1 LREQDVSGIPVPLP
15 APPAGRHGPRRLK
28 GGIARTEEETH
39 RGCDD
44 REMAACSQHA
54 ALARRSSRALE
65 EGRTPI
71 GMTPAMT
78 VPEQDAGNTRYDRY
92 PEVFRLARL
101 AAGPQ
106 PRSILSFG
114 CSTGEEPQTLAEKYF
129 RQSRIL
135 GVDTSPAAIE
145 QAKALTAHLAN
156 VTIAPSEAATIAAS
170 APYDVV
176 FAMSVL
182 CRNPP
187 PKDHLWTDF
196 PFERF
201 ESRVSEREQWLKRG
215 GVLAL
220 VNANYN
226 LTQSRLIRLQT
237 AELYTAVHALYSCF
251 PSSLTVPFIATIH
264 VQLRQQ

>member
-1 LREQDVSGIPVPLP
+1 
-15 APPAGRHGPRRLK
+15 
-28 GGIARTEEETH
+28 
-39 RGCDD
+39 
-44 REMAACSQHA
+44 
-54 ALARRSSRALE
+54 
-65 EGRTPI
+65 
-71 GMTPAMT
+71 MTPAMT
-78 VPEQDAGNTRYDRY
+78 VPEQEAGNTRYDRY

-106 PRSILSFG
+106 PRSVLSFG

-135 GVDTSPAAIE
+135 GVDTSPAAIA

-156 VTIAPSEAATIAAS
+156 VTIAPSEAATIAGS
-170 APYDVV
+170 APYDAI

-182 CRNPP
+182 CRNPA
-187 PKDHLWTDF
+187 PKDRLWTDF

-201 ESRVSEREQWLKRG
+201 ESRVSELVQWLKPD

-226 LTQSRLIRLQT
+226 LTQSRLIRLFDLVVGAGVEAPQQVFKLAPGGRILEKPGGGILPGKT
-237 AELYTAVHALYSCF
+237 GTDCVFRKRVTPWPEGPDIPLRIVSLKGDELVTLWLSF
-251 PSSLTVPFIATIH
+251 PDRA
-264 VQLRQQ
+264 